1 MYDPYASFKLS
12 EPFVTF
18 MLDCF
23 ETNKEW
29 CETNLHDIMI
39 ETYTLR
45 GVPVLRKEF
54 LDNFDTPEEAIN
66 RGNNEI
72 QFHSHLNRFIELCE
86 RWLVADRFN
95 NKNSLEIP
103 QTLAEFY
110 SSVVPPIDNDPEGI
124 GDTWCASFAE
134 FQEFCVDRVEEND
147 ERYTQQYVDW
157 IEYVIRGRGEEEE
170 A

>member
-29 CETNLHDIMI
+29 CETNLDDTI
-39 ETYTLR
+39 ETYTLK
-45 GVPVLRKEF
+45 GVPVLKKEF
-54 LDNFDTPEEAIN
+54 LNNFDTPEQAIN

-72 QFHSHLNRFIELCE
+72 QFHSHLVRFIELCE

-103 QTLAEFY
+103 QTLEEFY
-110 SSVVPPIDNDPEGI
+110 NAVVPPIDKDPETI
-124 GDTWCASFAE
+124 GDSWCWAFGE
-134 FQEFCVDRVEEND
+134 FQEFVEDRVEQND

-157 IEYVIRGRGEEEE
+157 IEHEIRGYEREES
-170 A
+170 

>member
-1 MYDPYASFKLS
+1 MYDPYSSFKLN

-29 CETNLHDIMI
+29 CETNLNDTI
-39 ETYTLR
+39 ETYTLK
-45 GVPVLRKEF
+45 GVPVLKKEF
-54 LDNFDTPEEAIN
+54 LNNFDTPEEAIN

-72 QFHSHLNRFIELCE
+72 QFHSHLVRFIELCE

-110 SSVVPPIDNDPEGI
+110 NAVVPPIDNDPEAI
-124 GDTWCASFAE
+124 GDTWCISFAE
-134 FQEFCVDRVEEND
+134 FQEFCEDRVEQND

-157 IEYVIRGRGEEEE
+157 IEYVIRGGEEGEE
-170 A
+170 S